1 MIADNAAL
9 VAENSELKSQI
20 KVEREQVAEL
30 ITALE
35 RYKQSSEE
43 EIALLREINTK
54 LEAEVNLLKK
64 QVKSERR
71 KGNFKGFLGII
82 AGVGIGLL
90 F

>member
-1 MIADNAAL
+1 MADNAAL

-43 EIALLREINTK
+43 EIALLREINAK
-54 LEAEVNLLKK
+54 LEAEVNLLQK

-71 KGNFKGFLGII
+71 RGNFKGFLGII

>member
-1 MIADNAAL
+1 MADNAAL

-30 ITALE
+30 IIAFE
-35 RYKQSSEE
+35 RYKQSSDE

-54 LEAEVNLLKK
+54 LEAEVNLLQK

-71 KGNFKGFLGII
+71 KGKFKGFLGII

>member
-1 MIADNAAL
+1 MADNAAL

-20 KVEREQVAEL
+20 KFEREQVAEL
-30 ITALE
+30 ISALE

-43 EIALLREINTK
+43 EIALLREINAK
-54 LEAEVNLLKK
+54 LEAEVNLLQK

-71 KGNFKGFLGII
+71 KGNFKGIFGII

>member
-1 MIADNAAL
+1 MADNAAL